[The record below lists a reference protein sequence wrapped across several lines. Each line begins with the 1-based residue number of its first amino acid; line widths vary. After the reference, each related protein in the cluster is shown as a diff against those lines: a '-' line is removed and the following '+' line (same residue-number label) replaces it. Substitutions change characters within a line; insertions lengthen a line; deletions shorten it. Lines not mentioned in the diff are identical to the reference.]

1 MNKKLEFGPEQL
13 RLLGQRL
20 RVLRQARNLSL
31 RRLAGDSGVS
41 ITAIQDLEAGSSS
54 PSLVNVLSIA
64 EILGEPVDRLI
75 AACMEPSNPVQI
87 VRGSM
92 PGRAAKRGASVGLLH
107 EPRMRSA
114 ILIVPSTSKLA
125 DADAP
130 TDVPM
135 FAYVLEG
142 AVELEFSGG
151 RQERLA
157 VNDAIHI
164 AQEPPTLWSNSSSK
178 RAAILCVALLSATVE

>member
-20 RVLRQARNLSL
+20 RALRQTRNLSL
-31 RRLAGDSGVS
+31 RKLAGDSGVS
-41 ITAIQDLEAGSSS
+41 ITAIQDLEAGISS

-87 VRGSM
+87 LRGKM
-92 PGRAAKRGASVGLLH
+92 PGSSAKTAASVGLLH
-107 EPRMRSA
+107 QPRMRTV
-114 ILIVPSTSKLA
+114 ILIVPPRGKLSE
-125 DADAP
+125 DATP
-130 TDVPM
+130 TETPM

-142 AVELEFSGG
+142 TVELDFGGG

-157 VNDAIHI
+157 KNDAIHI
-164 AQEPPTLWSNSSSK
+164 EQERPTLWCNSSSR
-178 RAAILCVALLSATVE
+178 RATILCVALLSATVE

>member
-20 RVLRQARNLSL
+20 RALRQTRNLSL
-31 RRLAGDSGVS
+31 RKLAGDSGVS
-41 ITAIQDLEAGSSS
+41 ITAIQDLEAGISS

-87 VRGSM
+87 LRGNM
-92 PGRAAKRGASVGLLH
+92 PGRSAKSAASVGLLH
-107 EPRMRSA
+107 QPRMRSA
-114 ILIVPSTSKLA
+114 ILIIPPKDKLPEA
-125 DADAP
+125 ATP
-130 TDVPM
+130 TETPM

-142 AVELEFSGG
+142 SVELDFGG
-151 RQERLA
+151 ERQERLA
-157 VNDAIHI
+157 KNDAIHI
-164 AQEPPTLWSNSSSK
+164 AEERPTLWSNSSSK
-178 RAAILCVALLSATVE
+178 RATILCVALLSATVE